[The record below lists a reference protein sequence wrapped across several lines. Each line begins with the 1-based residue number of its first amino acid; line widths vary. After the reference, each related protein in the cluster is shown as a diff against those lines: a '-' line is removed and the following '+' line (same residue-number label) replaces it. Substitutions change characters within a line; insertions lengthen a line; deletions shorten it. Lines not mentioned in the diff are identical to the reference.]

1 MISLRRAR
9 RIVAPLAALAIASCT
24 SGQVG
29 QYSVTH
35 VDPATN
41 SKLQFGVG
49 WATEAT
55 LGSSYYGVNLVETFR
70 QSDGRS
76 AVLSDTA
83 EIDVPPAVANALN
96 LLTPGTT
103 TLRAPAL
110 PEALGAGFND
120 GSFTLTGSFAANS
133 GTGGPPAFPPPA
145 DSTSATK
152 QFSEGYLAT
161 FPVTSTSS
169 SSPGLPLATAVR
181 TYPGP
186 YVLNVT
192 IPTGQASTEVVH
204 ASATLGRAPLAVY
217 APPAIAVDGS
227 GGALVTIT
235 VPAGVT
241 ETLVT
246 VTGTACQPQAASGG
260 TPASVLTVSE
270 AYTLVSHVAGPGTD
284 RLTLPDFVTPVGGL
298 GTYQSLCSAAEL
310 AGLSGGFNVYAVG
323 VDYPAFES
331 VYPQSFSEAP
341 AIVGAAGQPDIT
353 ISLPTSFVTP

>member
-1 MISLRRAR
+1 MIYRRRAR
-9 RIVAPLAALAIASCT
+9 EIVAPLVALALASCT

-29 QYSVTH
+29 QYPVTH
-35 VDPATN
+35 VNPATD

-55 LGSSYYGVNLVETFR
+55 LGTSYYGINLVETFR
-70 QSDGRS
+70 QSNGRS
-76 AVLSDTA
+76 AVLNDTA
-83 EIDVPPAVANALN
+83 EIDVPAAVANALN

-103 TLRAPAL
+103 TLQAPEL

-120 GSFTLTGSFAANS
+120 GSFPLTGSFTANN

-152 QFSEGYLAT
+152 QFSEGYFAT
-161 FPVTSTSS
+161 FPVTSSS
-169 SSPGLPLATAVR
+169 GLGVTLATALK

-186 YVLNVT
+186 YTLNVT
-192 IPTGQASTEVVH
+192 VPTGQTSTEFVR
-204 ASATLGRAPLAVY
+204 ASATLGRAPLPAY
-217 APPAIAVDGS
+217 APPAVAVDGT

-246 VTGTACQPQAASGG
+246 VTGTACQTQAASGG
-260 TPASVLTVSE
+260 TPASVLSVGE

-298 GTYQSLCSAAEL
+298 GTYQSLCSAAQL
-310 AGLSGGFNVYAVG
+310 AGLNGGFAVYAVG

-331 VYPQSFSEAP
+331 VYPQSFSETP
-341 AIVGAAGQPDIT
+341 AIVAAAGQPDIT

>member
-1 MISLRRAR
+1 
-9 RIVAPLAALAIASCT
+9 
-24 SGQVG
+24 
-29 QYSVTH
+29 
-35 VDPATN
+35 
-41 SKLQFGVG
+41 
-49 WATEAT
+49 
-55 LGSSYYGVNLVETFR
+55 LGSAYYGVNLVETFR
-70 QSDGRS
+70 QTNGRS

-83 EIDVPPAVANALN
+83 EIEVPPAVANALN

-103 TLRAPAL
+103 SLRAPTL

-120 GSFTLTGSFAANS
+120 GSFTLTGSFTADN

-152 QFSEGYLAT
+152 QFSEGYFAT

-169 SSPGLPLATAVR
+169 SNPGLPLGTALK

-186 YVLNVT
+186 YTLNVT
-192 IPTGQASTEVVH
+192 VPTGQTSTEIVS
-204 ASATLGRAPLAVY
+204 ASATLGRAPLPVY
-217 APPAIAVDGS
+217 APPAIAVDGT

-246 VTGTACQPQAASGG
+246 VTGTACQAQAASGG
-260 TPASVLTVSE
+260 SPASVLTVSE

-298 GTYQSLCSAAEL
+298 GTYQSLCSAAQL
-310 AGLSGGFNVYAVG
+310 AGLNGGFAVYAVG

-331 VYPQSFSEAP
+331 VYPQSFSETP
-341 AIVGAAGQPDIT
+341 AIVAAAGQPDIT